1 MTPSLFLEQRPHPLP
16 GTGFGLWRFEKGMG
30 CWLSLFP
37 VQYTTAKGTRQEP
50 FDPILNPLGQIGD
63 EVSSL
68 FSTNSSPCFGISRL
82 LPSATSPAACSPP
95 GWCCTSPFPRQE
107 PPAGVRSSCWG
118 FFCRERDRW
127 SAFLHHR
134 FVFLQGV
141 VPLGVVLIVS
151 VVGEQAGF
159 LQPAGQVVGDLHRP
173 EVV

>member
-1 MTPSLFLEQRPHPLP
+1 MGTTGRFAKNFFFFQTSCKKTPPPIVIGVEGGGHA
-16 GTGFGLWRFEKGMG
+16 K
-30 CWLSLFP
+30 
-37 VQYTTAKGTRQEP
+37 TTAKGTRQEP

-68 FSTNSSPCFGISRL
+68 FSTNSSPCFWD
-82 LPSATSPAACSPP
+82 LPSFALCH
-95 GWCCTSPFPRQE
+95 FPRRRVHRPGGAAPPLPPSKNPQQACVR
-107 PPAGVRSSCWG
+107 PAGGSSAEG
-118 FFCRERDRW
+118 GDRW

-159 LQPAGQVVGDLHRP
+159 LQPAG
-173 EVV
+173 

>member
-16 GTGFGLWRFEKGMG
+16 GTAFGLWR
-30 CWLSLFP
+30 C

-68 FSTNSSPCFGISRL
+68 FSTNSSPCFWD
-82 LPSATSPAACSPP
+82 LPSFALCH
-95 GWCCTSPFPRQE
+95 FPRRRVHRPGGAAPPLPPSKNPQQACVR
-107 PPAGVRSSCWG
+107 PAGGSSA
-118 FFCRERDRW
+118 ERGDRW